1 MEQNLCGLLHSVSC
15 MSLSTQLLAFV
26 HLLSRCL
33 AKNHFS
39 SEDKTTVGG
48 LAIYAAYMYC
58 YLQGLGSHDTKLIA
72 MSVCDGLPFPL
83 LFTF

>member
-1 MEQNLCGLLHSVSC
+1 MEQNLRPLLHSVSC
-15 MSLSTQLLAFV
+15 MSLSTQLLALV

-48 LAIYAAYMYC
+48 LAMYAAYMYSH
-58 YLQGLGSHDTKLIA
+58 LQGLGSHDTKLVV
-72 MSVCDGLPFPL
+72 MSVCDDLPFPL
-83 LFTF
+83 LLII